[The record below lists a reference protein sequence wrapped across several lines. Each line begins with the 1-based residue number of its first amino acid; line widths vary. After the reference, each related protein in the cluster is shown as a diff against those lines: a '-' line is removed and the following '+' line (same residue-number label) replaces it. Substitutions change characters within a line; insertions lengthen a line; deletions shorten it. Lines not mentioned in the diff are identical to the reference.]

1 MSAAGAIMD
10 RMTTVPLTAPRGD
23 DTADPG
29 EAVPAETEPSA
40 APVGIVELSER
51 VAASV
56 LTRFPWLI
64 RASEIMLTLFTLVCL
79 VAVGTRLS
87 ALPLLPIPLF
97 AVSWLFLRRLRSSE
111 TRAQQLR
118 WSLLMALAAMVGFWV
133 MSVVARWVS

>member
-1 MSAAGAIMD
+1 MD

-23 DTADPG
+23 ETADPG

-56 LTRFPWLI
+56 LTRFPWLV
-64 RASEIMLTLFTLVCL
+64 RASEIMLALFTLVCL

-97 AVSWLFLRRLRSSE
+97 VVSWLFLRRLRGSE

>member
-1 MSAAGAIMD
+1 
-10 RMTTVPLTAPRGD
+10 MTTVPLTAPRGD

>member
-1 MSAAGAIMD
+1 MD

-23 DTADPG
+23 ETDPG
-29 EAVPAETEPSA
+29 EAVPAEPEPSA
-40 APVGIVELSER
+40 APVGLVELSER

-64 RASEIMLTLFTLVCL
+64 RASEIMLVLFTLVCL
-79 VAVGTRLS
+79 VAVGTRRS
-87 ALPLLPIPLF
+87 AFPLLPIPEF
-97 AVSWLFLRRLRSSE
+97 VVSWLFLRRLRGAE

-133 MSVVARWVS
+133 MSVMARWVS

>member
-1 MSAAGAIMD
+1 MD

-23 DTADPG
+23 ETADPG
-29 EAVPAETEPSA
+29 EAVPAETEPAA
-40 APVGIVELSER
+40 APVVGILELSER

-56 LTRFPWLI
+56 FTRFPWLP
-64 RASEIMLTLFTLVCL
+64 RAAEIMLALCTLVCL

-97 AVSWLFLRRLRSSE
+97 VVAWLFLRRWRASE
-111 TRAQQLR
+111 TRALQLR
-118 WSLLMALAAMVGFWV
+118 WSLLTALAAMVGFWV

>member
-1 MSAAGAIMD
+1 MD

-23 DTADPG
+23 ETADPG

-40 APVGIVELSER
+40 APVVGLVELSER

-56 LTRFPWLI
+56 LTRCPWLL
-64 RASEIMLTLFTLVCL
+64 RASEIMLALFTLVCL

-87 ALPLLPIPLF
+87 ALLLLPVPLF
-97 AVSWLFLRRLRSSE
+97 AVSWLFLRRLRGSE

>member
-1 MSAAGAIMD
+1 
-10 RMTTVPLTAPRGD
+10 MTTVPLTAPRGD
-23 DTADPG
+23 ETADPG
-29 EAVPAETEPSA
+29 EAVPAETAAA
-40 APVGIVELSER
+40 APVGILELSER

-56 LTRFPWLI
+56 LTRFPWLV
-64 RASEIMLTLFTLVCL
+64 RASEIMLVLFTLACL

-118 WSLLMALAAMVGFWV
+118 WSLLTALAAMVGFWV

>member
-1 MSAAGAIMD
+1 MD

-23 DTADPG
+23 ETADPG
-29 EAVPAETEPSA
+29 EAVPAESEPSAA

-56 LTRFPWLI
+56 LTRFPWLV
-64 RASEIMLTLFTLVCL
+64 RASEIMLALFTLVCL

-97 AVSWLFLRRLRSSE
+97 VVAWLFLRRLRSAE
-111 TRAQQLR
+111 TRAHQLR
-118 WSLLMALAAMVGFWV
+118 WSLLTAVAAMVGFWV